1 MSEPV
6 QLIIEFNP
14 PQSQLWQLWTPDDI
28 YTHAKEEVI
37 RAFSEDSR
45 VERKP
50 CGIHAESLADWV
62 CMYANTQP
70 HGGIVF
76 LGVENDGTISGCRKL
91 TTPEI
96 NKFEKLKT
104 YCADARYEFKKV
116 PVKNDN
122 DGQDDFVMLL
132 RVYYRDDK
140 LVETNNG
147 TAWVRLG
154 DEKRRLS
161 EQEKRE
167 IRIARGQVE
176 YELEPVNLVWPDDF
190 DIGLADTLVNSFRT
204 KRSLTQAQRREDILT
219 LLHLGKRSG
228 EKFIPNLACA
238 VVLATDPRSV
248 IPGARVR
255 VSRYDGTEEGFGK
268 EMNQVFD
275 TYIDGPLPIQIA
287 QAEKIISGQIK
298 NFTRLGGDG
307 KFYTQPEYP
316 RDVWLEAVTNAC
328 VHRSYNL
335 KHMNIF
341 VKMFA
346 NKMVVESPGGF
357 LPPTTAETVYDSH
370 NPRNPYIMEA
380 LFYLEFVHC
389 AYEGT
394 RRMRETMKVNNLPP
408 PEFVQKE
415 MVTHQ
420 IHVTLKNNVEAR
432 KTFIDA
438 NVADLIGRNLYET
451 LTEHE
456 KLLIN
461 FVSENGTISVSD
473 AGRLT
478 AKAWDAAKA
487 ILDGLVERKILAI
500 RAKTGKLRESS
511 KRYILNRNGKSK
523 S

>member
-1 MSEPV
+1 MNEPE
-6 QLIIEFNP
+6 QLTIEFAP
-14 PQSQLWQLWTPDDI
+14 PPSQLWQLWTPDDI
-28 YTHAKEEVI
+28 YNNAKEEVV
-37 RAFSEDSR
+37 RAFSEDNR

-50 CGIHAESLADWV
+50 CGIHAEQLAQWV

-70 HGGIVF
+70 QGGIV
-76 LGVENDGTISGCRKL
+76 LIGVENDGTISGCRNL
-91 TTPEI
+91 STPEI
-96 NKFEKLKT
+96 NKFEKLKN
-104 YCADARYEFKKV
+104 YCADARYEFRKV
-116 PVKNDN
+116 PVENDN
-122 DGQDDFVMLL
+122 DGLDDFVMVL

-140 LVETNNG
+140 LVEMNDG

-161 EQEKRE
+161 ESEKRE

-176 YELEPVNLVWPDDF
+176 YELEPTTLTWPDDF
-190 DIGLADTLVNSFRT
+190 DIALADALVSSYRT
-204 KRSLTQAQRREDILT
+204 KRGLTQSNRREDVLI

-228 EKFIPNLACA
+228 EKFVPNLACA
-238 VVLATDPRSV
+238 LVLARDPRTV
-248 IPGARVR
+248 IPGARIR
-255 VSRYDGTEEGFGK
+255 VSRYEGTEESFGK

-275 TYIDGPLPIQIA
+275 TYIDGPLPTQIS

-298 NFTRLGGDG
+298 NFTRLGADG

-335 KHMNIF
+335 KHMNIY

-346 NKMVVESPGGF
+346 NRMVVESPGGF
-357 LPPTTAETVYDSH
+357 LPPTTAATVYESH
-370 NPRNPYIMEA
+370 NPRNPYTMDT

-394 RRMRETMKVNNLPP
+394 RRMRETMRVANLPD

-415 MVTHQ
+415 VGTHQ

-438 NVADLIGRNLYET
+438 NVADLIGRNLWET
-451 LTEHE
+451 LTDHE
-456 KLLIN
+456 RLLIN
-461 FVSENGTISVSD
+461 FVSEKGQMSVTD
-473 AGRLT
+473 AVRLT
-478 AKAWDAAKA
+478 GRAWDAAKE
-487 ILDGLVERKILAI
+487 LLEGLRERKILGL
-500 RAKTGKLRESS
+500 KSKSGKERESS
-511 KRYILNRNGKSK
+511 KRYVLNRNGKS
-523 S
+523 